1 MNKSQEANLEA
12 IRLLEKYCESGG
24 KSICPYRSLTG
35 VKYWLE
41 IEEKKMTEQQKMDQ
55 EGKGWVKRMT
65 KKK

>member
-41 IEEKKMTEQQKMDQ
+41 IDD
-55 EGKGWVKRMT
+55 
-65 KKK
+65 